1 MCFQHKKHCQIFG
14 NLKKNIYLCIVS
26 RNSAK
31 EGGLTLEDSE
41 IRPYVKNIRDHLQF
55 FFHQKKNFLKMND
68 IYWKKDRWE

>member
-41 IRPYVKNIRDHLQF
+41 IRPYEKNQRSPSIF
-55 FFHQKKNFLKMND
+55 FPSEKELFEN
-68 IYWKKDRWE
+68 E